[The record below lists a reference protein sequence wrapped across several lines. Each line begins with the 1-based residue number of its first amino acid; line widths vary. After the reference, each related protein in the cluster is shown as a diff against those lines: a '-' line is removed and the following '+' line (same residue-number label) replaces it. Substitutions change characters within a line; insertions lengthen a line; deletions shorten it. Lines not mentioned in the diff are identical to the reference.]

1 LKNAISTNNFIKDN
15 DLLVRSCFTQRPHL
29 VLSRLEIYVR
39 FFVGYSYHV
48 VNSSYFI
55 YCFLRLLMYKPSL
68 VQAQLKLRDGGLSGK
83 YQWIRLYEIKVF
95 LHQYKPSSIIEFGS
109 GASTLLFNSYALES
123 NSKFVGLEE
132 NEIWRTEV
140 LNASKK
146 IGSKCFESCKTSL
159 IYVPRIETLDSELGI
174 LTCHYEFDVGDNY
187 YEMAYVD
194 GPTNWIQNSK
204 ESVSDN
210 FDPYGLLPNSD
221 IVLMKKEP
229 KFVII
234 DGRRSTIKYCLLF
247 DRFKKYSINL
257 SNKYQTMNNN
267 YQEKSCYH
275 TMLFQS

>member
-1 LKNAISTNNFIKDN
+1 M
-15 DLLVRSCFTQRPHL
+15 
-29 VLSRLEIYVR
+29 VL
-39 FFVGYSYHV
+39 
-48 VNSSYFI
+48 
-55 YCFLRLLMYKPSL
+55 
-68 VQAQLKLRDGGLSGK
+68 
-83 YQWIRLYEIKVF
+83 
-95 LHQYKPSSIIEFGS
+95 IIII
-109 GASTLLFNSYALES
+109 
-123 NSKFVGLEE
+123 SKFVSLEE

-159 IYVPRIETLDSELGI
+159 IFVPRIETLDSERGI

-210 FDPYGLLPNSD
+210 HDPYGLLPNSD

-257 SNKYQTMNNN
+257 SNKYQTLNNN
-267 YQEKSCYH
+267 YQGKDIQILWVNDNVLVDIGTYFGETLTDSYVFD
-275 TMLFQS
+275 LFFHLPGFANAAGVL